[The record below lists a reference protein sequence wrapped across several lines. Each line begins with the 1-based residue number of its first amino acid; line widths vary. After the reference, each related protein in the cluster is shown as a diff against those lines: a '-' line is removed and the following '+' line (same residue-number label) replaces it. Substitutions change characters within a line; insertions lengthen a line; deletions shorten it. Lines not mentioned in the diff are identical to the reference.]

1 MRPVAGIFKQKMQA
15 PTAANPGLPT
25 VGHMVNPL
33 I

>member
-15 PTAANPGLPT
+15 PPAADGGLPAA
-25 VGHMVNPL
+25 GHMVNPL

>member
-15 PTAANPGLPT
+15 APAADPGLPT